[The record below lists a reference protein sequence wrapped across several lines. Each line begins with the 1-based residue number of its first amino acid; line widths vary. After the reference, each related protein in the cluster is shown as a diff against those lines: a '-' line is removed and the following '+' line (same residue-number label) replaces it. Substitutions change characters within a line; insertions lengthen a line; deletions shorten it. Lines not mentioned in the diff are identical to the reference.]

1 MNHVTLGGVKGLKLC
16 EPRDAS
22 LRSAWQIRIGLADV
36 VWRPAMPPRDSRAG
50 VGKPGKL

>member
-22 LRSAWQIRIGLADV
+22 LRSA
-36 VWRPAMPPRDSRAG
+36 
-50 VGKPGKL
+50 